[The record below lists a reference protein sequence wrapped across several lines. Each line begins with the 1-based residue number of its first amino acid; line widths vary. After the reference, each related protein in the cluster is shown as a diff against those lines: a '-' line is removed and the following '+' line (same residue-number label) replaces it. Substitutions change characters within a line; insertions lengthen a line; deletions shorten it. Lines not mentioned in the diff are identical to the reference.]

1 MWLILEPFLCG
12 VGSRKKTLSLIFL
25 CVFFFFCFTPSSIRD
40 VNEEYRGERERE
52 RERRNPR
59 REKVSIDFSHFGI
72 EFQDQPTEVSIC
84 FHNLKDQFFFSCY
97 APICS
102 SPFLIP
108 IFVPLHLYGFVSCLG
123 SGGMCE
129 RGRDWWVLN
138 VGFFLVGFFF
148 FFFALFSVGAL
159 ALRFNFFFLFHSQ
172 IFLDTKRF
180 ILC

>member
-1 MWLILEPFLCG
+1 M
-12 VGSRKKTLSLIFL
+12 
-25 CVFFFFCFTPSSIRD
+25 FFFSFDSPHLRFASSTR
-40 VNEEYRGERERE
+40 NTGE

-97 APICS
+97 ASICS

-148 FFFALFSVGAL
+148 FFFFCAFLSWGFSSEIQ
-159 ALRFNFFFLFHSQ
+159 FFFFFFIPKFSWTPNGLF
-172 IFLDTKRF
+172 
-180 ILC
+180 CVGPVV